1 LIALFPLT
9 EVWIPIMVILAAATM
24 TLGNLVAL
32 TQGNVKRMLAYSS
45 IAHTGYLM
53 VGIVA
58 AGAGEASGI
67 AGILFYGAAYSLMNL
82 GAFAFLAV
90 IQGRPGAT
98 VQLSDLAGL
107 GRKHPQIALLAA
119 LFLLSL
125 TGIPPTAGFF
135 AKAYV
140 ILSAVQAGGLA
151 AVLAIVAVLNAAIA
165 AFYYLRVI
173 VYLFMRDPAEVEV
186 QVATSPPLRAGLLIA
201 AAGTILLG
209 LLPGGLI
216 EAVVQALA
224 S

>member
-1 LIALFPLT
+1 MSQPPLPQFGHAPILVLITAMLMMQPLST
-9 EVWIPIMVILAAATM
+9 DLYLASLPN
-24 TLGNLVAL
+24 LGNEFMAPV
-32 TQGNVKRMLAYSS
+32 
-45 IAHTGYLM
+45 
-53 VGIVA
+53 
-58 AGAGEASGI
+58 
-67 AGILFYGAAYSLMNL
+67 
-82 GAFAFLAV
+82 
-90 IQGRPGAT
+90 AT

-173 VYLFMRDPAEVEV
+173 VYLFMRDPAETDV
-186 QVATSPPLRAGLLIA
+186 QVATSPLLRAGLLIA
-201 AAGTILLG
+201 AVGTILLG